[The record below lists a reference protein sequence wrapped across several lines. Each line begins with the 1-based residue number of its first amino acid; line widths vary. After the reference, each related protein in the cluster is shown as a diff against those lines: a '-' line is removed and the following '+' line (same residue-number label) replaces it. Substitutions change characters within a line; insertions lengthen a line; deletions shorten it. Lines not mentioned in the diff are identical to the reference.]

1 MATARRYPPN
11 RQLTW
16 ERLERGWSY
25 DELCERIKGSMR
37 DTGEVDTGLTGNTVR
52 RWETGE
58 RWPDSRF
65 RKHLVTVLGRPA
77 SQLGLLTSDE
87 LAIRPD
93 SPESFEPLERLLTML
108 GGQTNDSGMS
118 RQRFLRALIGA
129 GVLPSVA
136 PLEAAAEV
144 IEPLALAADRS
155 SRVDSRVV

>member
-87 LAIRPD
+87 LAN
-93 SPESFEPLERLLTML
+93 T
-108 GGQTNDSGMS
+108 T
-118 RQRFLRALIGA
+118 RFTGIF
-129 GVLPSVA
+129 
-136 PLEAAAEV
+136 
-144 IEPLALAADRS
+144 
-155 SRVDSRVV
+155 